1 MLINLFYQ
9 LLKMVMEKELHILII
24 ELQIEAEKELL
35 I

>member
-9 LLKMVMEKELHILII
+9 LLKMDMEKELHILII